1 MESLNI
7 NSILKREHIYNE
19 IKNILMHF
27 EKNTFNYLLKRG
39 IYIYGAPG
47 SGKTEFITRLL
58 KDINYDIINY
68 DAGDIRNKSI
78 IDSITRNNMSNKSVI
93 SMFSVKPKPIAIIM
107 DEIDGMNN
115 GDKGGINTLI
125 KLIRQKKTKKQKLEE
140 TTYNP
145 IICIGSYHQDKK
157 IKELTKVCNTFE
169 LQLPTDSQIMTI
181 VKELM
186 PGLNGECMQ
195 GECMQGECMQ
205 GECMQGESMQ
215 GESMRQCT
223 MDGDN
228 MKREPNILDNM
239 ITFINGDLRKVSSI
253 YKIYQQSFAS
263 SSANVA
269 GTSAA
274 GTSAAGTSAAGT
286 SAAGTSAAGTSA
298 STSTGTRIRT
308 HNILNNELFTNI
320 FKSKTTN
327 EDTKL
332 ITKRL
337 INNHHDLNDHITTLS
352 ENDRTIVGLLWHEN
366 IIDNLA
372 KVPTKDAITFYSK
385 VLDNI
390 CFADYMDRITFQHQI
405 WQFNEMS
412 SLIKTFHCNKIYHDT
427 FTQQPLFN
435 PAEVRFTKVLTK
447 YSSEYNNA
455 TFINDLCQSIG
466 LDKKD
471 TFALFLDL
479 QNNHDDEYI
488 KELLE
493 KNDISKLYVN
503 RIYRYMDK
511 CIDETAIIDGL
522 EHDII

>member
-1 MESLNI
+1 MDSLNI
-7 NSILKREHIYNE
+7 NSILKREGIYNE
-19 IKNILMHF
+19 IKKILGNF
-27 EKNTFNYLLKRG
+27 DKNKFDLSLKRG

-58 KDINYDIINY
+58 KDNNYDIINY

-78 IDSITRNNMSNKSVI
+78 IENITRNNMSNKSVI
-93 SMFSVKPKPIAIIM
+93 SMFTNKPKPIAIIM

-169 LQLPTDSQIMTI
+169 LKIPTPPQISAIVQKLMTDLDPI
-181 VKELM
+181 
-186 PGLNGECMQ
+186 LN
-195 GECMQGECMQ
+195 
-205 GECMQGESMQ
+205 
-215 GESMRQCT
+215 T
-223 MDGDN
+223 N
-228 MKREPNILDNM
+228 MCN
-239 ITFINGDLRKVSSI
+239 FINGDLRKLASI
-253 YKIYQQSFAS
+253 YKIYQ
-263 SSANVA
+263 NNLL
-269 GTSAA
+269 TE
-274 GTSAAGTSAAGT
+274 T
-286 SAAGTSAAGTSA
+286 
-298 STSTGTRIRT
+298 TSTNSTEL
-308 HNILNNELFTNI
+308 NNSMLNNELFTNI
-320 FKSKTTN
+320 FKLKTFN
-327 EDTKL
+327 DDTK
-332 ITKRL
+332 IISKKL
-337 INNHHDLNDHITTLS
+337 INERHDINDHLTTLN

-366 IIDNLA
+366 IIDPLS
-372 KVPTKDAITFYSK
+372 KVPRADAIAFYSK
-385 VLDNI
+385 ILDNI
-390 CFADYMDRITFQHQI
+390 CFADYLDRVTFQHQI

-412 SLIKTFHCNKIYHDT
+412 SLIKTFHCNKLYHDT
-427 FTQQPLFN
+427 FPHKTPFN
-435 PAEVRFTKVLTK
+435 PTEVRFTKVLTK

-455 TFINDLCQSIG
+455 TFINDLCQSMG

-479 QNNHDDEYI
+479 QSKYNDEEI

-511 CIDETAIIDGL
+511 CIDESATAMAVEEDTF
-522 EHDII
+522 

>member
-1 MESLNI
+1 MDTLNI
-7 NSILKREHIYNE
+7 NSILKREVIYNE
-19 IKNILMHF
+19 IKKILWNF
-27 EKNTFNYLLKRG
+27 DKNKFDLSLKRG

-78 IDSITRNNMSNKSVI
+78 IENITRNNMSNKSVI
-93 SMFSVKPKPIAIIM
+93 SMFTNKPKPIAIIM

-169 LQLPTDSQIMTI
+169 LKIPTPGQINTI
-181 VKELM
+181 VQKLM
-186 PGLNGECMQ
+186 SDLDPTLN
-195 GECMQGECMQ
+195 
-205 GECMQGESMQ
+205 
-215 GESMRQCT
+215 T
-223 MDGDN
+223 N
-228 MKREPNILDNM
+228 MCN
-239 ITFINGDLRKVSSI
+239 FINGDLRKLASI
-253 YKIYQQSFAS
+253 YKIYQNNLLTTALD
-263 SSANVA
+263 NN
-269 GTSAA
+269 TELNN
-274 GTSAAGTSAAGT
+274 
-286 SAAGTSAAGTSA
+286 
-298 STSTGTRIRT
+298 
-308 HNILNNELFTNI
+308 HMLNNELFTNI
-320 FKSKTTN
+320 FKLKTFN
-327 EDTKL
+327 DDTK
-332 ITKRL
+332 IISKKL
-337 INNHHDLNDHITTLS
+337 INERHDISDHLTTLN

-366 IIDNLA
+366 IIDPLS
-372 KVPTKDAITFYSK
+372 KVPPADALAFYSK
-385 VLDNI
+385 ILDNI
-390 CFADYMDRITFQHQI
+390 CFADYLDRVTFQHQI

-412 SLIKTFHCNKIYHDT
+412 SLIKTFHCNKLYHDT
-427 FTQQPLFN
+427 FPQKVPFN

-455 TFINDLCQSIG
+455 TFINDLCQSMG

-479 QNNHDDEYI
+479 QSKYNDEEI

-511 CIDETAIIDGL
+511 CIDESTAVVTMEEDTFS
-522 EHDII
+522 

>member
-1 MESLNI
+1 MDLLDI
-7 NSILKREHIYNE
+7 NAILKREHIYNE
-19 IKNILMHF
+19 IKKILTHF
-27 EKNTFNYLLKRG
+27 QNNKFDCLLKRG

-58 KDINYDIINY
+58 KEINYDIINY

-78 IDSITRNNMSNKSVI
+78 IESITRNNMANKSVI
-93 SMFSVKPKPIAIIM
+93 SMFSSTPKPIAIIM

-169 LQLPTDSQIMTI
+169 IKLPTHEQIRAI
-181 VKELM
+181 VKSLM
-186 PGLNGECMQ
+186 PRVA
-195 GECMQGECMQ
+195 
-205 GECMQGESMQ
+205 S
-215 GESMRQCT
+215 
-223 MDGDN
+223 DN
-228 MKREPNILDNM
+228 NTQDNILDNM
-239 ITFINGDLRKVSSI
+239 INFINGDLRKVSSI
-253 YKIYQQSFAS
+253 YKIYLQM
-263 SSANVA
+263 ANENEVSH
-269 GTSAA
+269 T
-274 GTSAAGTSAAGT
+274 
-286 SAAGTSAAGTSA
+286 
-298 STSTGTRIRT
+298 
-308 HNILNNELFTNI
+308 ILTNDLFTNI
-320 FKSKTTN
+320 FKTKTTN

-337 INNHHDLNDHITTLS
+337 INERHDISEHLTTLN

-366 IIDNLA
+366 IIDTL
-372 KVPTKDAITFYSK
+372 TKIPIKEAISFYSK
-385 VLDNI
+385 ALDNI
-390 CFADYMDRITFQHQI
+390 CFADYMDRVTFQHQI

-427 FTQQPLFN
+427 FSNQPTFN
-435 PAEVRFTKVLTK
+435 PSEVRFTKVLTK
-447 YSSEYNNA
+447 YSSEYNNS
-455 TFINDLCQSIG
+455 TFINDLCQNIG

-471 TFALFLDL
+471 TFALFVDL
-479 QNNHDDEYI
+479 QNKHDIEYI

-493 KNDISKLYVN
+493 NNDISNLCVN

-511 CIDETAIIDGL
+511 CIDETETIAAV
-522 EHDII
+522 EMEVM

>member
-1 MESLNI
+1 MDKLNI
-7 NSILKREHIYNE
+7 NSILKREIVYNE
-19 IKNILMHF
+19 IKQILHNF
-27 EKNTFNYLLKRG
+27 EKNKFDCLLKRG

-78 IDSITRNNMSNKSVI
+78 IDSITCNNISSKSVI
-93 SMFSVKPKPIAIIM
+93 SLFTKKPKPIAIIM

-115 GDKGGINTLI
+115 GDKGGINSLI

-169 LQLPTDSQIMTI
+169 LKIPTNSQISTIMNKLMVGIDSTLNNNMT
-181 VKELM
+181 
-186 PGLNGECMQ
+186 
-195 GECMQGECMQ
+195 
-205 GECMQGESMQ
+205 
-215 GESMRQCT
+215 
-223 MDGDN
+223 
-228 MKREPNILDNM
+228 
-239 ITFINGDLRKVSSI
+239 TFINGDLRKLSSI
-253 YKIYQQSFAS
+253 YKIYKNNIID
-263 SSANVA
+263 SAIDEDH
-269 GTSAA
+269 
-274 GTSAAGTSAAGT
+274 
-286 SAAGTSAAGTSA
+286 
-298 STSTGTRIRT
+298 RIDA
-308 HNILNNELFTNI
+308 NSMLNNELFTNI
-320 FKSKTTN
+320 FKTKTFN
-327 EDTKL
+327 EDTKI
-332 ITKRL
+332 ITKKL
-337 INNHHDLNDHITTLS
+337 INDRYHINEHITTLN

-366 IIDNLA
+366 IIDPLS
-372 KVPTKDAITFYSK
+372 KIDKKSSLTFYSK
-385 VLDNI
+385 ILDNL
-390 CFADYMDRITFQHQI
+390 CFADYIDRITFQHQI

-427 FTQQPLFN
+427 FPNKPSFN
-435 PAEVRFTKVLTK
+435 PSEMRFTKVLTK

-455 TFINDLCQSIG
+455 TFINDLCQNVG

-479 QNNHDDEYI
+479 QSKYSDEHI

-493 KNDISKLYVN
+493 NNDISKLYAN

-511 CIDETAIIDGL
+511 CIDESTLIDSNIQETIAIF
-522 EHDII
+522 